1 MNSLVVKERILD
13 RNYSTSELVLNGKPI
28 QGTNI
33 SALLRSTR
41 PDEVDL
47 LYKTKAKYTLDHVES
62 FVVRLFDAP
71 KIYFPKIDKIN
82 NRKDSLEKFIDKPI
96 RDPFEIFLKSMVS
109 LPDVGFEFLF
119 YDRNREKIHDF
130 ATLHDE
136 LNPIIDYLDL
146 LEKNK
151 ENLKES
157 PKKFVHVNKLL
168 HDAFWQ
174 DLFARQEAKKR
185 EAMIGRILDYE
196 RKYFDYDSPPA
207 NFVDSNEM
215 FEYAIQINE
224 TSQAIA
230 YSNERECATSFTLH
244 SSILLDDDLMG
255 KLLEYLQKDKTKLT
269 ILKFKELDLRA
280 KVDYTMRDN
289 FKSLLSTISEI
300 KSAKKNK
307 AFMLLEAGNQYAVC
321 LPVFDLVSRSL
332 TMIDGDVGFGR
343 NGGRGQ
349 FWDTTKNYPR
359 RAKEMEQV
367 FDNDPE
373 GFRQTNEVGSGIFDL
388 KKLKNSIY
396 NKVRRQYF
404 LASLNQQAIEMKKH
418 TLDGTSEIYLN
429 QILRNSELAPLRD
442 LILN

>member
-1 MNSLVVKERILD
+1 MNSLFVKERILD
-13 RNYSTSELVLNGKPI
+13 RNYSTSNLMLNGKII

-33 SALLRSTR
+33 SPLLKSSR

-47 LYKTKAKYTLDHVES
+47 LYKTKAQYTLEHVES

-96 RDPFEIFLKSMVS
+96 HDPFEVFLQQMVS
-109 LPDVGFEFLF
+109 IPDVGFEFLF
-119 YDRNREKIHDF
+119 YDRNRDKIREF
-130 ATLHDE
+130 ATLHNE
-136 LNPIIDYLDL
+136 MNPLIDFLDL

-151 ENLKES
+151 KNLKEN
-157 PKKFVHVNKLL
+157 PKKFVHINKLL
-168 HDAFWQ
+168 HDTFWR
-174 DLFARQEAKKR
+174 DLFARQEAKRR

-196 RKYFDYDSPPA
+196 RKYFDYDNPPA

-215 FEYAIQINE
+215 FEYAVQINE

-244 SSILLDDDLMG
+244 SSVLLNDDLME
-255 KLLEYLQKDKTKLT
+255 KISEYLENDKTKLT
-269 ILKFKELDLRA
+269 ILKFKELDLRG

-289 FKSLLSTISEI
+289 FKTLLSKISEI
-300 KSAKKNK
+300 KSDKQNK
-307 AFMLLEAGNQYAVC
+307 AFMVLEAGNQYAVC

-343 NGGRGQ
+343 NNGRGQ
-349 FWDTTKNYPR
+349 FWDSTKNFPR

-373 GFRQTNEVGSGIFDL
+373 GFRQTNEVGNAIIDL
-388 KKLKNSIY
+388 KKLKTTQY

-404 LASLNQQAIEMKKH
+404 LASLNQQAVGMKKH
-418 TLDGTSEIYLN
+418 TIDGTSEIYLN